1 MATTGLLFDNSTP
14 RRRIKASNPILFCCL
29 STSFQSFF
37 FNALDS
43 FLKSKGIYF
52 NRPMIENEVGEDNM
66 TYILTHGG
74 REREHHKKLTNQKYV
89 KLY

>member
-1 MATTGLLFDNSTP
+1 MV
-14 RRRIKASNPILFCCL
+14 
-29 STSFQSFF
+29 
-37 FNALDS
+37 
-43 FLKSKGIYF
+43 
-52 NRPMIENEVGEDNM
+52 ENEVGEDNM

>member
-14 RRRIKASNPILFCCL
+14 HRRIKASNPILFCCL

-52 NRPMIENEVGEDNM
+52 NRPMIENEVDEDSM
-66 TYILTHGG
+66 TYILTHGE
-74 REREHHKKLTNQKYV
+74 REREHHKKLTNQKNA
-89 KLY
+89 K

>member
-1 MATTGLLFDNSTP
+1 
-14 RRRIKASNPILFCCL
+14 
-29 STSFQSFF
+29 
-37 FNALDS
+37 
-43 FLKSKGIYF
+43 
-52 NRPMIENEVGEDNM
+52 MIENEVDEDSM

>member
-14 RRRIKASNPILFCCL
+14 RRRIKASNPILVCCL

-52 NRPMIENEVGEDNM
+52 KRPMIENEVVEDNM

-74 REREHHKKLTNQKYV
+74 REGEHHKKLTNQKHV